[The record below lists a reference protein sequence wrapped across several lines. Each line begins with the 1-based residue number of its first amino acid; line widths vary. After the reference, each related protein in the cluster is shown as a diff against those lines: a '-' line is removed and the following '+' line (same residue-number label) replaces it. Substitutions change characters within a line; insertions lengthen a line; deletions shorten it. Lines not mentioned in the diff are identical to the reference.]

1 LSRNNLES
9 VNLTRVGLIRFSVAK
24 NAQELFPIFCL
35 PSKQLPLKQD

>member
-9 VNLTRVGLIRFSVAK
+9 VNLTSAGLIRFSVAK

-35 PSKQLPLKQD
+35 PGKQAPLKQD